1 MKEKI
6 KMWLRNNNSKIV
18 GVSFVIVFIALSISQ
33 YTIYQLQEQNEVI
46 FPKVE
51 KEIIKLEPK
60 VLEVD
65 KQLEVI
71 EKNADKKEAEQCSI
85 TEAGKL
91 VLADA
96 SILKQS
102 NYVFYDLD
110 TFKYGTNRYDYT
122 TSKKTKKNIFGVRY
136 AREDRDG
143 TQIYLMIYENVDNLK
158 VNKKE
163 YDKFMESQK

>member
-1 MKEKI
+1 MNEKI
-6 KMWLRNNNSKIV
+6 KVWYKSQDKVKIMLIMIV
-18 GVSFVIVFIALSISQ
+18 LAFLVVELTPSFKSQVDTAIQETRVI
-33 YTIYQLQEQNEVI
+33 E
-46 FPKVE
+46 
-51 KEIIKLEPK
+51 KLEKK

-65 KQLEVI
+65 RQQEVI
-71 EKNADKKEAEQCSI
+71 EKKSDKKEAEQCTI
-85 TEAGKL
+85 NEAGKL

-122 TSKKTKKNIFGVRY
+122 TSKKNKKNIFGVRY

-163 YDKFMESQK
+163 YEKFMESQK